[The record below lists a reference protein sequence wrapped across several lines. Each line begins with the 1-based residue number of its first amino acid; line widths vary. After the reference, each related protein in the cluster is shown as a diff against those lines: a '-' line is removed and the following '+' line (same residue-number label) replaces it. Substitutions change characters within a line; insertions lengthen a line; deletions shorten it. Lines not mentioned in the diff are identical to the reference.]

1 MGLFDQG
8 IISKL
13 SSNRSNAE
21 TDVLSNGEEIR
32 AKIISSITNA
42 RSEIILA
49 VAYFTDRE
57 IAGRLIDANN
67 RGVKVQVLLSN
78 AQMNS
83 DVRSI
88 LANKN
93 VVVYQIEDSLM
104 HAKFIVIDDSI
115 VINGSYN
122 YTLRASRENKEV
134 VNVSYGKEI
143 KSYKLVFMELVKG
156 LTRVQP
162 EEDLEFSSGN
172 IEVDKNVFAD
182 RLEAIVFTTLDDHDK
197 EKMEQLGN
205 DEAASSQAN
214 PEIFSSRIDQFSQT
228 YRDKLVRNDS
238 VLEIIKGKLYNLGL
252 SEKKLLSEKFERWE
266 IQEKYDIEQKLEE
279 IKIQREDL
287 VSKKEEL
294 SNEKDRLNKDVKGFE
309 LDKEQIEESID
320 RLLVT
325 SKVVRFLNLGNGIRM
340 SFLVVISLIL
350 SVFFASS
357 LYNLLSLK
365 DAVQYWMDNGG
376 DMPQGFPIYLDILT
390 KLRNTYGSGGFSALF
405 LFLLPLMISNIGIV
419 TPKLNKIAATLFSV
433 VFGMLFIDIIVAIN
447 ISKVLHEANNMMF
460 PPGTEFN
467 LLDAVKKGDIFLV
480 FIFGFLPLM
489 MSHFLLGAL
498 SEAYVKSRPEL
509 MEKENYAEQKVLKN
523 NLKKIDQKILPIKLK
538 IDDLILKIE
547 ALKSDLDSLTD
558 LANDARKVSKENVD
572 LKRNRIL
579 IEEEK
584 IDALVGRYIAMIE
597 RGDKAILK
605 KATESVAT
613 SYMHGFKSYIT
624 DYFSERISQEKIRL
638 VQLKFDSWVA
648 RNFDQA

>member
-1 MGLFDQG
+1 MGLFDQS
-8 IISKL
+8 IMSKL
-13 SSNRSNAE
+13 SSNRASAE
-21 TDVLSNGEEIR
+21 TAVLSNGEEIR
-32 AKIISSITNA
+32 AKIIDSITNA
-42 RSEIILA
+42 KREICVA

-57 IAGRLIDANN
+57 IASRLIDANR
-67 RGVKVQVLLSN
+67 RGIKVQVLLSN

-83 DVRSI
+83 DIRSI

-93 VVVYQIEDSLM
+93 VAVYQIEDSLM
-104 HAKFIVIDDSI
+104 HAKFIVIDDSL

-143 KSYKLVFMELVKG
+143 KSYKSVFMDLVKG

-162 EEDLEFSSGN
+162 EEDIEFSSSN
-172 IEVDKNVFAD
+172 IEVDKNVFVD

-238 VLEIIKGKLYNLGL
+238 VLELIKGKLYNIGL
-252 SEKKLLSEKFERWE
+252 SEKKNLSEKFDKWE
-266 IQEKYDIEQKLEE
+266 IQEKQDIEHRLEE
-279 IKIQREDL
+279 IKIQKEDL
-287 VSKKEEL
+287 ESKNQEFSNQRDVLDKE
-294 SNEKDRLNKDVKGFE
+294 VKGFE
-309 LDKEQIEESID
+309 LDEEQLEESIN
-320 RLLVT
+320 RLFVK
-325 SKVVRFLNLGNGIRM
+325 SKVVGFLNLGNGIRM
-340 SFLVVISLIL
+340 FFLVVISLIL

-376 DMPQGFPIYLDILT
+376 DMPQGFPVYLDILS
-390 KLRNTYGSGGFSALF
+390 KLLSTYGSGGYSALF
-405 LFLLPLMISNIGIV
+405 LFLLPLMISNIGIFA
-419 TPKLNKIAATLFSV
+419 PKMNKILATLLSV
-433 VFGMLFIDIIVAIN
+433 LFGMLFIDVIVAIN

-467 LLDAVKKGDIFLV
+467 LIDAIKKGEIFLV
-480 FIFGFLPLM
+480 FIFGFLPLL
-489 MSHFLLGAL
+489 MSHILLGAL
-498 SEAYVKSRPEL
+498 SEAYIKSRPEL
-509 MEKENYAEQKVLKN
+509 MEKENYAEQIVLRN
-523 NLKKIDQKILPIKLK
+523 RIKKIDQKILPIKLK
-538 IDDLILKIE
+538 IDKFELKIKMLRSE
-547 ALKSDLDSLTD
+547 IDSLAETASNVR
-558 LANDARKVSKENVD
+558 LESKEKID
-572 LKRNRIL
+572 LKRNNVL
-579 IEEEK
+579 SEDEK

-597 RGDKAILK
+597 RGDKTILK

-638 VQLKFDSWVA
+638 VQLKFDSWVS